1 MPIDHLGRRTIS
13 PTSNRYNKLF
23 QKSTLHLT
31 LLVLLVWGLY
41 LNATHRQTT
50 FQSNQEHVITK
61 NYSVVKYVGNIS
73 HVPTNDCLVQLG
85 HVRDIK
91 LYSQNDEDGALLQ
104 LLRCSKYDMV
114 SCFYLFI
121 SNNSHHMSLTHH
133 MHKHQWED
141 TEQKNT
147 LNSDRKVV

>member
-23 QKSTLHLT
+23 QKSTLNLT
-31 LLVLLVWGLY
+31 LLVLLVWGVY
-41 LNATHRQTT
+41 LNTAHRQTIS
-50 FQSNQEHVITK
+50 QSNQEHVITT
-61 NYSVVKYVGNIS
+61 NYSVVKYVGNVS

-104 LLRCSKYDMV
+104 LLRCSKYICI
-114 SCFYLFI
+114 SCLFI
-121 SNNSHHMSLTHH
+121 YRIHNDRLTTHAQY
-133 MHKHQWED
+133 QWED
-141 TEQKNT
+141 TELKNT
-147 LNSDRKVV
+147 LSLDQKVAWR